1 MKKRMLSFASL
12 LLCALL
18 ALSACGQTQSSSSS
32 AAGGNS
38 GSAGASSQAASQS
51 TAPGTFPITAEKT
64 ELDIFF
70 TRDTPPANWDV
81 ETNWFTEYYEELT
94 NIHVNFEMVVGDPA
108 QRAQAVNLKLASAQY
123 PDIFSKCMLSRSQQ
137 VMYGTNGVFIPLN
150 DLIDQYAPNIKK
162 MFDDNPHIREQIT
175 APDGNIYGLP
185 DVVYFVHG
193 TSPSK
198 MWMNGKWLEQLDI
211 EAPATTEEFYD
222 ALVAIRDGD
231 PNGNGL
237 KDEVPLVTQGLDI
250 AFLMNS
256 FVYFDMV
263 NNRPSFT
270 MLDGD
275 EIKFVGAM
283 DEYREGLRYIAK
295 LVNEGLYAADSLTM
309 DRNQRTALAMGDPE
323 VVGAGTALWPGH
335 FLTVDTP
342 VYSEDSRFWEYQA
355 ISPLEGPA
363 GLRQAY
369 YAGAAILNGGSEFAI
384 TSACEDPVAAIRWID
399 YFYNLEGFNTASYGP
414 KIADEAELIEGI
426 AGWREAIDGEVGA
439 DGNPA
444 LFFPYGLNNEVN
456 VGWQTGQVV
465 PRYQSYAQH
474 TGMAVPADGH
484 YEQMLYDVTV
494 NDYWPYKADKTVPPL
509 YMDDQVSSEFAEL
522 NAILQDYA
530 TEAAA
535 QFITGVRDL
544 ETEWDAYLSELNSLG
559 LARFMEV
566 YQQEYE
572 KNYK

>member
-295 LVNEGLYAADSLTM
+295 L
-309 DRNQRTALAMGDPE
+309 
-323 VVGAGTALWPGH
+323 
-335 FLTVDTP
+335 
-342 VYSEDSRFWEYQA
+342 
-355 ISPLEGPA
+355 
-363 GLRQAY
+363 
-369 YAGAAILNGGSEFAI
+369 
-384 TSACEDPVAAIRWID
+384 
-399 YFYNLEGFNTASYGP
+399 
-414 KIADEAELIEGI
+414 
-426 AGWREAIDGEVGA
+426 
-439 DGNPA
+439 
-444 LFFPYGLNNEVN
+444 
-456 VGWQTGQVV
+456 
-465 PRYQSYAQH
+465 
-474 TGMAVPADGH
+474 
-484 YEQMLYDVTV
+484 
-494 NDYWPYKADKTVPPL
+494 
-509 YMDDQVSSEFAEL
+509 
-522 NAILQDYA
+522 
-530 TEAAA
+530 
-535 QFITGVRDL
+535 DL
-544 ETEWDAYLSELNSLG
+544 
-559 LARFMEV
+559 
-566 YQQEYE
+566 
-572 KNYK
+572 